1 MYLLLITVMLEVVS
15 VVLHRSVPGAV
26 VDSVEVPSQL
36 STTVT
41 TGVAGVVLGAAV
53 PLPGK
58 LVQPFTVVVTV
69 YVPAADTVMLEVVSV
84 VLHKRPPPAVV
95 ESVEVPSQLSTTVT
109 TGVAGVVLGA
119 AVPLPGKLVQP
130 FTVVVTVYVPAVLTV
145 IVVVVSPVLHSR
157 VPGAV
162 VDRVEVPSQL
172 SITVTTGVTGVVLG
186 AAVPLPG
193 KLVQPLTV
201 VITVYVPAVLTV
213 IVVVVSPVLH
223 SRVPGA
229 AVDSV
234 EVPSQL
240 STTVTTGVAG
250 VVLGAAVPLPGKL
263 VQPFT
268 VVVTVYVPAVLT
280 VIVVVVSPVL
290 HSRVPGAVVDRVE
303 VPSQLS
309 TTVTT
314 GVAGVVLGAAVPLP
328 GKLVQPFT
336 VVVTVYVPA
345 ADTVMLEVVSVVLHS
360 NVPVLQSRVSK
371 FRRSCQRP

>member
-1 MYLLLITVMLEVVS
+1 MIIAKLKPKEQSTV
-15 VVLHRSVPGAV
+15 
-26 VDSVEVPSQL
+26 D
-36 STTVT
+36 
-41 TGVAGVVLGAAV
+41 
-53 PLPGK
+53 
-58 LVQPFTVVVTV
+58 
-69 YVPAADTVMLEVVSV
+69 
-84 VLHKRPPPAVV
+84 
-95 ESVEVPSQLSTTVT
+95 

-145 IVVVVSPVLHSR
+145 IVVVVSPVLQSK
-157 VPGAV
+157 VPV
-162 VDRVEVPSQL
+162 
-172 SITVTTGVTGVVLG
+172 
-186 AAVPLPG
+186 AAVE
-193 KLVQPLTV
+193 
-201 VITVYVPAVLTV
+201 
-213 IVVVVSPVLH
+213 
-223 SRVPGA
+223 
-229 AVDSV
+229 SV

-314 GVAGVVLGAAVPLP
+314 GVAGIAITVKVYVAVAAAHGEPSGLS
-328 GKLVQPFT
+328 
-336 VVVTVYVPA
+336 VVTVIV
-345 ADTVMLEVVSVVLHS
+345 TVLPISPTPGV
-360 NVPVLQSRVSK
+360 
-371 FRRSCQRP
+371 